1 MELGKVEKDVTNL
14 HDKNEYVVHIINLK
28 QALNHGLIL
37 KKVHR
42 VIKFNQKAW
51 LEPYIKMNTD
61 LRKIAKNDFENIF
74 FKLMNNEVFGK
85 TMENI
90 RKHRDIKLLTTE
102 SRRNYLVLEP
112 NYHTTKFLQNIY
124 LQ

>member
-28 QALNHGLIL
+28 QALSHGLIL

-51 LEPYIKMNTD
+51 LEPYIKMNKD

-85 TMENI
+85 TTDNV

-102 SRRNYLVLEP
+102 SRRNCLVLEP

>member
-85 TMENI
+85 TMENV

-102 SRRNYLVLEP
+102 SRRNFLVLEP

>member
-85 TMENI
+85 TMENV

-102 SRRNYLVLEP
+102 SRKNYLVLEP

-124 LQ
+124 L

>member
-85 TMENI
+85 TMKNV

>member
-37 KKVHR
+37 KKVQR

-74 FKLMNNEVFGK
+74 FKLR
-85 TMENI
+85 I
-90 RKHRDIKLLTTE
+90 
-102 SRRNYLVLEP
+102 
-112 NYHTTKFLQNIY
+112 TKFLER
-124 LQ
+124 LWRM

>member
-85 TMENI
+85 TMDNV